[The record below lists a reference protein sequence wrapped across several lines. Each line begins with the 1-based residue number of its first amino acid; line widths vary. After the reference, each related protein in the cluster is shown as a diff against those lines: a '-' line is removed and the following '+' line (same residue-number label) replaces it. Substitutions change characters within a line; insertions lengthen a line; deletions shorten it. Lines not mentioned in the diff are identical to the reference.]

1 MVSFL
6 TKKHNIEVTEK
17 KFLWTEELP
26 NSAGPNRKAPCIHK
40 FVLTSLFFTYIIVIY
55 R

>member
-40 FVLTSLFFTYIIVIY
+40 FRLNLIIFY
-55 R
+55 LHNSYL